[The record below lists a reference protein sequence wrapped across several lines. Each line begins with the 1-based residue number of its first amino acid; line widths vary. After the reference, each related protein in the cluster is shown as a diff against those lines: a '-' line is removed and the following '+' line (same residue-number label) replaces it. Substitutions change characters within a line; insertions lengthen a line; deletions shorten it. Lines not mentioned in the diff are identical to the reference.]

1 MLKQLEKL
9 LSKPGERKI
18 SNIALDKLI
27 PNPYQPR
34 RQFNQGELQE
44 LAQSIEA
51 YGIIQPI
58 VVRKAGDRYQI
69 VAGER
74 RFRACCLLG
83 LQEIP
88 AIIQEMEDEKVAA
101 ISLIENLQRR
111 ELNYFEEA
119 SAYSAL
125 INVFGMTQ
133 EELARKIGR
142 SQAAIANKLR
152 LLRLPEQVRSL
163 ILTERITERHA
174 RALLKLNTVEMQI
187 EVIQEIYEKE
197 LNVKDTEDLV
207 EKICQNNIPQAIKT
221 RDSGQN
227 VSMIIMDARIFLNTI
242 RETVKRARQTGV
254 DIFMLEND
262 NEDQYEIVIRIEK
275 QMRKNSRRIAR

>member
-9 LSKPGERKI
+9 LGKPGERRI
-18 SNIALDKLI
+18 CNIALDKLI

-34 RQFNQGELQE
+34 RQFNQAELQE
-44 LAQSIEA
+44 LALSIES

-58 VVRKAGDRYQI
+58 VVRKVEDKYQI

-83 LQEIP
+83 LSEIP

-101 ISLIENLQRR
+101 VSLIENLQRR

-119 SAYSAL
+119 NAYSSL

-133 EELARKIGR
+133 DELARKIGR

-152 LLRLPEQVRSL
+152 LLKLPEQVRSL
-163 ILTERITERHA
+163 ILPDRITERHA
-174 RALLKLNTVEMQI
+174 RALLKINTADMQI
-187 EVIQEIYEKE
+187 QVIHEIYEKE
-197 LNVKDTEDLV
+197 LTVKDTEELV
-207 EKICQNNIPQAIKT
+207 ERISKNNIPQAMKT
-221 RDSGQN
+221 KERGQN
-227 VSMIIMDARIFLNTI
+227 VSMIIRDARIILNTI

-254 DIFMLEND
+254 DILMLEND
-262 NEDQYEIVIRIEK
+262 SEDQYEIVIKIEK
-275 QMRKNSRRIAR
+275 QRKNSRRLAR

>member
-1 MLKQLEKL
+1 MLKQLERL
-9 LSKPGERKI
+9 LGKPEERRI
-18 SNIALDKLI
+18 SNIALDKLS

-44 LAQSIEA
+44 LAQSIQE

-58 VVRKAGDRYQI
+58 VVRKVEQKYQI
-69 VAGER
+69 IAGER
-74 RFRACCLLG
+74 RYRACCLLG
-83 LQEIP
+83 LNEIP

-101 ISLIENLQRR
+101 VSLIENLQRR

-119 SAYSAL
+119 NAYSAL
-125 INVFGMTQ
+125 IHVFGITQ

-152 LLRLPEQVRSL
+152 LLKLPEQVRSL

-174 RALLKLNTVEMQI
+174 RALLKLNTINMQI

-197 LNVKDTEDLV
+197 LTVKDTEELV
-207 EKICQNNIPQAIKT
+207 ERICQNNIPQAIKSKE
-221 RDSGQN
+221 SGQN
-227 VSMIIMDARIFLNTI
+227 VSMFIRDARIILNTI

-254 DIFMLEND
+254 DIFMMEND
-262 NEDQYEIVIRIEK
+262 NEEQFEIVIKIDK
-275 QMRKNSRRIAR
+275 QRKNSRRIAR

>member
-9 LSKPGERKI
+9 LGKPGERKI

-34 RQFNQGELQE
+34 RQFNQSELQE

-58 VVRKAGDRYQI
+58 VVRKVGEKYQI
-69 VAGER
+69 ITGER

-101 ISLIENLQRR
+101 VSLIENLQRR

-152 LLRLPEQVRSL
+152 LLKLPEQVRSL
-163 ILTERITERHA
+163 ILTGRITERHA

-187 EVIQEIYEKE
+187 EVIQEIYEKD
-197 LNVKDTEDLV
+197 LNVKDTEELI

-227 VSMIIMDARIFLNTI
+227 VSMIIRDARIFLNTI

-262 NEDQYEIVIRIEK
+262 NEDMYEIVIKIEK
-275 QMRKNSRRIAR
+275 QKRKNSRRLAR

>member
-9 LSKPGERKI
+9 LGKSDDAR
-18 SNIALDKLI
+18 IASIPLTKLS

-34 RQFNQGELQE
+34 KEFNQSELQE

-51 YGIIQPI
+51 FGVIQPI
-58 VVRKAGDRYQI
+58 VVRQIDERYQI
-69 VAGER
+69 IAGER
-74 RFRACCLLG
+74 RFRACCILG
-83 LQEIP
+83 MSEIP
-88 AIIQEMEDEKVAA
+88 AIVQEMEDEKVAA
-101 ISLIENLQRR
+101 VSLIENLQRR

-119 SAYSAL
+119 NAYNAL

-152 LLRLPEQVRSL
+152 LLRLPEQVKRL

-174 RALLKLNTVEMQI
+174 RALLKLNAADMQL
-187 EVIQEIYEKE
+187 EVVQQIYEKE
-197 LNVKDTEDLV
+197 LNVKETEELV
-207 EKICQNNIPQAIKT
+207 ERLSHNNIPQEMKKKE
-221 RDSGQN
+221 SGQN
-227 VSMIIMDARIFLNTI
+227 VSMIIRDARIFLNTI

-254 DIFMLEND
+254 EILMLEND
-262 NEDQYEIVIRIEK
+262 SDDNYEIVIKIDK
-275 QMRKNSRRIAR
+275 QKKISRRAAR